1 MKLSIFGREP
11 TLAIGTLSSG
21 LSVLVGFNFDWLTA
35 RQAALIV
42 VVLNAILG
50 AVNAVAVRPIS
61 PAAFTYLV
69 ASLAALCGAYGLH
82 FSQSNVGAVNG
93 LVISVL
99 MFLTRGQVTPAHDP
113 RTIDGVVV
121 AEPGTPTYADKRI
134 MDTPLE

>member
-1 MKLSIFGREP
+1 MKIFGREP
-11 TLAIGTLSSG
+11 TLLIGTAGSL

-42 VVLNAILG
+42 VVMNAVLGVINAI
-50 AVNAVAVRPIS
+50 AVRPIS

-69 ASLAALCGAYGLH
+69 AALAALCGAYGLH
-82 FSQSNVGAVNG
+82 FDQSSVGAVNG

-99 MFLTRGQVTPAHDP
+99 MFLTRGQVTPAADP

-121 AEPGTPTYADKRI
+121 DTPT
-134 MDTPLE
+134 E